1 MLPAARVE
9 GVGIL
14 RVGAQQLPD
23 RHRGPT
29 RIAFPQQ
36 PVGLLNASEAPLRR
50 AHAAQAHAGGFAV
63 SVSAGPLRT
72 VSWQRRIDAVASLVA
87 LQGVHLTTQLPGQV
101 TGIYFHSGQHVR
113 RGERLVQLDDSNQL
127 AQLAS
132 DRAAVALAQADYQRA
147 QRLFGTHAAS
157 AAQLQTARA
166 SYERAKAAVAGD
178 RSTLAKLALSAP
190 FTGWI
195 GVREVNLGQ
204 YLSPGTGIAALDVWD
219 PLRVQFT
226 VPQSRIALVQV
237 GQEVHIEVDACPGQE
252 FTARVTA
259 LGSEVDPASRNITV
273 EARLPNPKR
282 LLRPGMF
289 AQARLLVGAPHE
301 ALAVPAEAIT
311 YNTYGDFVYRVE
323 AHKGEQV
330 AVATTVRAGETR
342 GGLTEILAGLEAGEQ
357 VVTAGQLKLHDGAPV
372 RVAHAAH

>member
-1 MLPAARVE
+1 MAPSNLRAAVF
-9 GVGIL
+9 
-14 RVGAQQLPD
+14 GA
-23 RHRGPT
+23 
-29 RIAFPQQ
+29 IA
-36 PVGLLNASEAPLRR
+36 VALGLGALFGYKGMQDRR
-50 AHAAQAHAGGFAV
+50 AHAAQTHGGGFAV
-63 SVSAGPLRT
+63 SVSAAPVRGVP
-72 VSWQRRIDAVASLVA
+72 WQREIHAVASLVA

-101 TGIYFHSGQHVR
+101 TAIYFHSGQHVR

-132 DRAAVALAQADYQRA
+132 DRAAVELAKADYERA

-157 AAQLQTARA
+157 EAQVQTARA
-166 SYERAKAAVAGD
+166 THERAKAAVAGD
-178 RSTLAKLALSAP
+178 RATLAKLAVSAP

-195 GVREVNLGQ
+195 GVREVSLGE
-204 YLSPGTGIAALDVWD
+204 YLSPGTGIAALNVWD

-226 VPQSRIALVQV
+226 VPQSQIALLQV
-237 GQEVHIEVDACPGQE
+237 GQEVHVAVDAYPGQD
-252 FTARVTA
+252 FVAHVTA

-273 EARLPNPKR
+273 EAGLPNPKR

-301 ALAVPAEAIT
+301 ALAVPAEAIS

-323 AHKGEQV
+323 TRKGEQV
-330 AVATTVRAGETR
+330 AVATTVRTGESR
-342 GGLTEILAGLEAGEQ
+342 GGLTEILAGLEAGEE